1 MNKLVLKGHI
11 VYTHTAEE
19 FQIHKDSYIIVE
31 DGNVKKICSDLEDLY
46 KDYPLKDYTG
56 KIIIPGFVD
65 LHLHAPQYPNMGLGL
80 DKELIPWLNTY
91 TFPEEA
97 KYSDMVYADK
107 VYKKVINELWRQG
120 TTRSVVFSSIH
131 VESTKLLLDLFIE
144 SGLGAYVGKVN
155 MDLNTSPSLIE
166 DTNYSLK
173 CTEEILKEY
182 IDKSSLVKPILTPRF
197 IPTCSKD
204 LLQGLGNL
212 AKKYKVP
219 VQSHL
224 NENVSEVVWVK
235 ELFPQ
240 SKNYASVYD
249 GFGLLGQT
257 NTIMAHCVYNTDDEI
272 NLLTENGVFVAHCP
286 FSNSNLSSGIMPA
299 RKYLEKGTNI
309 GLGSDI
315 SGGHTLR
322 IPDVIAG
329 AIQLSKM
336 LWVGNKELTPLKVSE
351 AFYLATKGGG
361 AFFGKVG
368 SFEQGYECD
377 ALVLDLENLNPGRE
391 LTIEEKI
398 QQFIY
403 RGNEHNIVERYVRG
417 VRVEEPFKNKLTT
430 NN

>member
-1 MNKLVLKGHI
+1 MNKLVLKGDI
-11 VYTHTAEE
+11 VYTQTVEE
-19 FQIHKDSYIIVE
+19 FEIHKDSYLIVE
-31 DGNVKKICSDLEDLY
+31 DGSVTRICSDLGDFY

-97 KYSDMVYADK
+97 KYSNMDYADK

-131 VESTKLLLDLFIE
+131 MESTKLLLDLFIE

-155 MDLNTSPSLIE
+155 MDLNTSTSLTE
-166 DTNYSLK
+166 DTSYSLK
-173 CTEEILKEY
+173 YTEEILKEY
-182 IDKSSLVKPILTPRF
+182 INKSSLVKPILTPRF
-197 IPTCSKD
+197 IPTCSKE
-204 LLQGLGNL
+204 LLQELGNL
-212 AKKYKVP
+212 AQKYNVP

-224 NENVSEVVWVK
+224 NENTSEVIWVK
-235 ELFPQ
+235 ELFPE
-240 SKNYASVYD
+240 SKNYASVYND
-249 GFGLLGQT
+249 FGLLGDT
-257 NTIMAHCVYNTDDEI
+257 KTIMAHCVYNTDEEI
-272 NLLTENGVFVAHCP
+272 NLLTKNGVFVAHCP

-299 RKYLEKGTNI
+299 RKYLEKGTNM
-309 GLGSDI
+309 GFGSDI

-336 LWVGNKELTPLKVSE
+336 LWVGNKKLTPLKVSE
-351 AFYLATKGGG
+351 AFYLGTKGGG
-361 AFFGKVG
+361 GFFGKVG
-368 SFEQGYECD
+368 SFEEGYECD
-377 ALVLDLENLNPGRE
+377 ALVLDLENLNTGKE

-403 RGNEHNIVERYVRG
+403 RGNENNIIERYVRG
-417 VRVEEPFKNKLTT
+417 VMVEEPFK
-430 NN
+430 